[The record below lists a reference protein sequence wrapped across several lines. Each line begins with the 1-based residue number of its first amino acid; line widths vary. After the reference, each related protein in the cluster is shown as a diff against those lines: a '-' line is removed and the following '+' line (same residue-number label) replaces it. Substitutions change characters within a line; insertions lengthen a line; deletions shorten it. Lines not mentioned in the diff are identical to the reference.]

1 MGAALQGIRGGAAV
15 NGGASGTPPPTDAW
29 QEGAE
34 HGGGGVLGIFCRRVK
49 IFIIAQIFCKNFS
62 HSKKVRE
69 PNGFMKFPL
78 AIRINRV

>member
-34 HGGGGVLGIFCRRVK
+34 HGGGGVLGILCRRVK

-69 PNGFMKFPL
+69 PNGFLKFPL